1 MPTGVKEDQAMN
13 DVAERLA
20 ERYPGTPPE
29 LIASLVQLT
38 YRSFEGRPIRDYVP
52 VLVEHAV
59 RDWLD
64 GSLVRQ

>member
-1 MPTGVKEDQAMN
+1 MQTGVDEEQAM
-13 DVAERLA
+13 DGVAERLA

-29 LIASLVQLT
+29 LIASLVQQT

-59 RDWLD
+59 RGRIEGTAD
-64 GSLVRQ
+64 RR